1 MKPVVAVVAHV
12 EAMAAEGIAA
22 ALRSYPSLAPIAVSS
37 AEAAVL
43 RGRRA
48 DVVALDDRLP
58 GADRAAARLLAA
70 GVRVVHLSEEED
82 EYGPVRVSPRA
93 RIAHLAMA
101 LAPGAGNGK
110 GSLRLTPRET
120 EILDLV
126 SRGLA
131 AKQVARQLGI
141 SPKTVEQHKSRI
153 FTKLGVPNQAAA
165 VGVALGLERSHA

>member
-1 MKPVVAVVAHV
+1 MRPVVAVVAHL
-12 EAMAAEGIAA
+12 EAMAAEGIVA
-22 ALRSYPSLAPIAVSS
+22 ALRAYPSLAPIAVSS

-43 RGRRA
+43 RGRAA

-58 GADRAAARLLAA
+58 GAERAAARLLAA
-70 GVRVVHLSEEED
+70 GVRVVHLTED
-82 EYGPVRVSPRA
+82 EDEDGPVCVSPRGSV
-93 RIAHLAMA
+93 AHLATA
-101 LAPGAGNGK
+101 LAPGAGNGHRP
-110 GSLRLTPRET
+110 LPLTPRET

-141 SPKTVEQHKSRI
+141 SPKTVEQHKTRI